1 MVESNTSSNLLNL
14 SDNAISALE
23 EAGLFQQI
31 IKLRGEVIV
40 DSDLRNFCDQISK
53 LSETITKLATT
64 KQQINSEFAIFK
76 VVNSKLEKRLIDL
89 EKTRPSWNS
98 IAEGTMWNLAI
109 FQMIY
114 QIMNCKAKLYRFA
127 VSRVGG

>member
-14 SDNAISALE
+14 SDNAISALKK
-23 EAGLFQQI
+23 AGLFQQI
-31 IKLRGEVIV
+31 IFLRGEVIV

-64 KQQINSEFAIFK
+64 KQQINSELAIFK

-114 QIMNCKAKLYRFA
+114 QIMNWKARL
-127 VSRVGG
+127 